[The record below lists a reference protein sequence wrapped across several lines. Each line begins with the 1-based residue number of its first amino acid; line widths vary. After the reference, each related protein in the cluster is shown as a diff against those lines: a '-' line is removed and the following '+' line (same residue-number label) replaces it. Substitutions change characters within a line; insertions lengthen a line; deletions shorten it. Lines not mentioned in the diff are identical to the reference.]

1 MSDVPV
7 EFVIFSGDGGWKLDR
22 NNEFVA
28 VFSDYE
34 AALDAAEGYVAEIRR
49 FGGAARVL
57 IRQGDGAL
65 SEAKH

>member
-1 MSDVPV
+1 MNDVPV
-7 EFVIFSGDGGWKLDR
+7 EFVIFSSDGGWKLDR

-49 FGGAARVL
+49 FGGVARVVV
-57 IRQGDGAL
+57 RQEDGSL
-65 SEAKH
+65 SEAEH

>member
-1 MSDVPV
+1 MNDVPV
-7 EFVIFSGDGGWKLDR
+7 EFVIFPGDGRWKLDR

-34 AALDAAEGYVAEIRR
+34 AALAAAEGYVEEIRR
-49 FGGAARVL
+49 FGGIARVL
-57 IRQGDGAL
+57 VRQSDGST